1 MKQGIVLDELY
12 KFSEKFDATFDGEVL
27 TIDNFYQDPEK
38 LYDHISNRDYPMWKY
53 TTERN
58 TRNGQD
64 YMDCRIT
71 DKVAHPTR
79 VYFNEMGRVLNL
91 CRQYWHKGDYEWQHI
106 YEFNCFQTL
115 SVFDKNIQHYP
126 HTDSELSCPDDEST
140 LNMIIYMDKEE
151 SGGTAIYE
159 GTWLTNDEHLNV
171 LYPVLDRFELRRVVP
186 AKFNSCVIFPGN
198 RIHGAWIDDY
208 NKYSG
213 DSWRYSQVNF
223 LHPVRSW

>member
-79 VYFNEMGRVLNL
+79 VYFN
-91 CRQYWHKGDYEWQHI
+91 DYFLEQ
-106 YEFNCFQTL
+106 
-115 SVFDKNIQHYP
+115 
-126 HTDSELSCPDDEST
+126 
-140 LNMIIYMDKEE
+140 
-151 SGGTAIYE
+151 
-159 GTWLTNDEHLNV
+159 
-171 LYPVLDRFELRRVVP
+171 R
-186 AKFNSCVIFPGN
+186 AKVWG
-198 RIHGAWIDDY
+198 Y
-208 NKYSG
+208 NT
-213 DSWRYSQVNF
+213 F
-223 LHPVRSW
+223 I